1 MVQRSGTIPNRFFE
15 LTQFLSS
22 PFSPTAEI
30 AVLGAEREAR
40 DPMAGLKETAER
52 KESPIDDRV
61 EERADSSD
69 KPRRRG
75 QSQARKRK
83 ARSGFLACSLL
94 ISGRGRYRMNVL
106 A

>member
-30 AVLGAEREAR
+30 AAALPRSRKRSKGPKNA
-40 DPMAGLKETAER
+40 MAGLKETAER

-75 QSQARKRK
+75 QSQA
-83 ARSGFLACSLL
+83 SLSSL
-94 ISGRGRYRMNVL
+94 VD
-106 A
+106 